1 MSRPEKVAPPTAVV
15 TPRRDYGESSR
26 GLYAEQYL
34 GSDESHAWKQN
45 PPNPPLQKGGFPWGS
60 SQANDYLPPFLKG
73 DRGGFFCAAVF
84 FKTTVVYSLYKHS

>member
-1 MSRPEKVAPPTAVV
+1 
-15 TPRRDYGESSR
+15 
-26 GLYAEQYL
+26 
-34 GSDESHAWKQN
+34 HAWKQN

-73 DRGGFFCAAVF
+73 DRGLPAIALAQARRAGGFFCAAVF